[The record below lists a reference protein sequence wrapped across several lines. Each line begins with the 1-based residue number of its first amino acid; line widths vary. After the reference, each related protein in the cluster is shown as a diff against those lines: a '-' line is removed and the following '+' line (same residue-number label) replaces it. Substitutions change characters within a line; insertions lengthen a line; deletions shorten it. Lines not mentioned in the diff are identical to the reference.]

1 MKKIKLFTPLEREAI
16 EKLKIGDEVCINGT
30 VYTMR
35 DSAHKRMVEIIRK
48 GEEPPFDLRGQ
59 IIYYAGPSPA
69 RPGRIIGAIGPTT
82 SCRMDSYAP
91 TLMKAGIRGMLGKGK
106 RSPIVISAIKKHK
119 CVYFVATGGIGALLS
134 ESVKKAEIVAYEDL
148 GTEAIYKLEL
158 KDFPAI
164 VANDSYGND
173 LYQERIKKRKK

>member
-1 MKKIKLFTPLEREAI
+1 MKRIRLTTPLEKEAI
-16 EKLKIGDEVCINGT
+16 EKLKVGDEVYINGI
-30 VYTMR
+30 VYTAR
-35 DSAHKRMVEIIRK
+35 DSAHKRIVEAIRK
-48 GEEPPFDLRGQ
+48 GEKPPFDLRGQ
-59 IIYYAGPSPA
+59 IIYYTGPSPT

-82 SCRMDSYAP
+82 SYRMDSYAP